1 MPHPDVFWYVLNG
14 MGAQNNLPKKVLVT
28 LFLYLFNVKTK
39 WNIVYEYLKTK
50 IFSIDANVYPQMH
63 WTSNI
68 FGPSATTIGR
78 FGVLLNY
85 PNLNFK
91 KMVCP
96 KNVWIWRCKDIVM
109 QKSDKANSVIIV
121 DKDIY
126 IKRMENLLSDKKIKN
141 LL

>member
-1 MPHPDVFWYVLNG
+1 M
-14 MGAQNNLPKKVLVT
+14 
-28 LFLYLFNVKTK
+28 
-39 WNIVYEYLKTK
+39 
-50 IFSIDANVYPQMH
+50 
-63 WTSNI
+63 
-68 FGPSATTIGR
+68 
-78 FGVLLNY
+78 
-85 PNLNFK
+85 
-91 KMVCP
+91 P